1 MASIRRG
8 YAAQNKRLGILNP
21 DEGGFLTDREQE
33 EAKRAALLS
42 RQDRGAHG
50 EFDPASNKVRYNTT
64 GQEGRNFLKSVD
76 RFHGGDSW
84 NKNLGGGSS
93 FLQGPSSTG
102 KDRILGMLPD
112 SEALDDF
119 ATDKASE
126 QGGGVDWEKL
136 GSKQHDPFKTNY
148 SHSDELATD
157 PEALE
162 EAAMDRASEMQAM
175 SDAYPQSEGDERNQ
189 QRAKRKFLSSAN
201 RSDDPRTTWDDIKD
215 GVSNAY
221 EKGKGLLDGS
231 TAHKEGAEA
240 AYNWKDK
247 EEITNP
253 TLLAAARQ
261 KENELGQWGD
271 MANYSPPSSGTES
284 LAGQMPTGS
293 PHEGAVPMAMS
304 QASQVGTGDH
314 HPEESGITDSLA
326 GLFSSDSSDGKK
338 YKPLSKGK
346 QAAVKM
352 ATSLLTAKDDP
363 IQSAPVAG
371 VKMGRVA
378 FPNLLA
384 SSQRPV
390 NPRYTNKGLG

>member
-1 MASIRRG
+1 MASR
-8 YAAQNKRLGILNP
+8 KRYMVNP
-21 DEGGFLTDREQE
+21 NDQMTNRDQE
-33 EAKRAALLS
+33 EALRAARLS
-42 RQDRGAHG
+42 EARHGRTQGGYLQSLDR
-50 EFDPASNKVRYNTT
+50 SMNK
-64 GQEGRNFLKSVD
+64 G
-76 RFHGGDSW
+76 SW
-84 NKNLGGGSS
+84 GNSPS
-93 FLQGPSSTG
+93 FLQGSMGSGVDPLIQMGIDDKATT
-102 KDRILGMLPD
+102 
-112 SEALDDF
+112 ALDTEM
-119 ATDKASE
+119 ANR
-126 QGGGVDWEKL
+126 
-136 GSKQHDPFKTNY
+136 GSVG
-148 SHSDELATD
+148 E
-157 PEALE
+157 
-162 EAAMDRASEMQAM
+162 
-175 SDAYPQSEGDERNQ
+175 SEGASMSRTQDIYGMDDMNQKLARPALQVRREVYSDDMNQNLPTPDVSELDKIAVSNDE
-189 QRAKRKFLSSAN
+189 AKRKFLSSAN

>member
-93 FLQGPSSTG
+93 FLQGPSSIG

-175 SDAYPQSEGDERNQ
+175 SDAYPQGEGDERKQ
-189 QRAKRKFLSSAN
+189 QRM
-201 RSDDPRTTWDDIKD
+201 
-215 GVSNAY
+215 
-221 EKGKGLLDGS
+221 
-231 TAHKEGAEA
+231 EA
-240 AYNWKDK
+240 
-247 EEITNP
+247 
-253 TLLAAARQ
+253 
-261 KENELGQWGD
+261 LGQEKRD
-271 MANYSPPSSGTES
+271 RFQDSVPQE
-284 LAGQMPTGS
+284 
-293 PHEGAVPMAMS
+293 EGMWDKVK
-304 QASQVGTGDH
+304 
-314 HPEESGITDSLA
+314 
-326 GLFSSDSSDGKK
+326 GLFSSDDDEDEE
-338 YKPLSKGK
+338 YKPLSEGK

-363 IQSAPVAG
+363 IRSAPVAG